1 MAISIQ
7 KAVRIPSL
15 IATIVKSLGR
25 VCSDDEGRSDVP
37 KEFKPDEKITYNR
50 VIKYRDIIKN
60 FATFYNVCE
69 EYLNAYDD
77 SNIRGKAKI
86 LNCVHLWY
94 LDVKGDLL
102 LENKDSGKS
111 DIEIIQENSDR
122 LITNV
127 RDKIYETVEK
137 SQIVDE
143 IYIEDMQY
151 SIQLGM
157 HTPKFVI
164 HDKMENTHINQIK
177 TIFEIC
183 ETIEAQYI
191 IPILR
196 ERIDKVEQKFIEKAK
211 VLELSTTDKFFGI

>member
-1 MAISIQ
+1 MIGNDYNIDNSGNNEGIIIGENKGNVAISIQ

-15 IATIVKSLGR
+15 IATIVKSLGG

-143 IYIEDMQY
+143 IYIEDMN
-151 SIQLGM
+151 LGVTCFTCYCFM
-157 HTPKFVI
+157 K
-164 HDKMENTHINQIK
+164 
-177 TIFEIC
+177 C
-183 ETIEAQYI
+183 
-191 IPILR
+191 
-196 ERIDKVEQKFIEKAK
+196 K
-211 VLELSTTDKFFGI
+211 VLEKPL